1 MDKMITCPSILVLH
15 PPLPTAEEWCSNML
29 CIHAH
34 GGLANDMVLI
44 LAYENHEELRRAFT
58 QLRDQCEDWL
68 RAQRQREC
76 EAASAEAATMAGA
89 EAATM
94 AGAEAE
100 KYAGAMDRAGQEQL
114 DEAAREWPEA
124 VASR

>member
-1 MDKMITCPSILVLH
+1 MHSCARGS
-15 PPLPTAEEWCSNML
+15 SNGT
-29 CIHAH
+29 I
-34 GGLANDMVLI
+34 LI
-44 LAYENHEELRRAFT
+44 LAYETHEELRRAFT

-68 RAQRQREC
+68 RGQRQREC
-76 EAASAEAATMAGA
+76 EAASAQVAV
-89 EAATM
+89 M

-100 KYAGAMDRAGQEQL
+100 ECGEMVQRAGQEQL

>member
-1 MDKMITCPSILVLH
+1 MDKMIACPSILILH

-29 CIHAH
+29 CLRAR
-34 GGLANDMVLI
+34 GGLANDTSLI
-44 LAYENHEELRRAFT
+44 LAYETHEELRKAFA

-76 EAASAEAATMAGA
+76 EAACAL
-89 EAATM
+89 AATM

-100 KYAGAMDRAGQEQL
+100 ECGEMVQRAGQEQL

>member
-1 MDKMITCPSILVLH
+1 MDKMIACPSVLILH

-29 CIHAH
+29 CLHAR
-34 GGLANDMVLI
+34 GGLANDTSLI
-44 LAYENHEELRRAFT
+44 LAYETHEELRKAFA

-68 RAQRQREC
+68 RGQRQREC
-76 EAASAEAATMAGA
+76 EAASAQVAV
-89 EAATM
+89 M

-100 KYAGAMDRAGQEQL
+100 EYAGAIDRAGQEQL
-114 DEAAREWPEA
+114 DEAGREWPEA

>member
-1 MDKMITCPSILVLH
+1 MDKMITCPSVLILH
-15 PPLPTAEEWCSNML
+15 PPLPTAQEWCSNML
-29 CIHAH
+29 CIRAH
-34 GGLANDMVLI
+34 GGLANDTSLI
-44 LAYENHEELRRAFT
+44 LAYETHEELRRAFT

-76 EAASAEAATMAGA
+76 EAASAQAATMAGA

-100 KYAGAMDRAGQEQL
+100 EYAGAVDRAGQEQL

>member
-1 MDKMITCPSILVLH
+1 MDKMIACPSILILH
-15 PPLPTAEEWCSNML
+15 PPLPTAQEWCSNML
-29 CIHAH
+29 RLHAR
-34 GGLANDMVLI
+34 GGLANDASLI
-44 LAYENHEELRRAFT
+44 LAYETHEELRKAFA

-76 EAASAEAATMAGA
+76 EAASAQ
-89 EAATM
+89 AATM

-100 KYAGAMDRAGQEQL
+100 EYAGAVDRAGQEQL

>member
-1 MDKMITCPSILVLH
+1 MDKMIACPSILILH

-29 CIHAH
+29 CIRAH
-34 GGLANDMVLI
+34 GGLANDMILI
-44 LAYENHEELRRAFT
+44 LAYEDHEELRRAFA

-68 RAQRQREC
+68 RAQRQ
-76 EAASAEAATMAGA
+76 AASAQ
-89 EAATM
+89 AATM

-100 KYAGAMDRAGQEQL
+100 ECGEMVQRAGQEQL
-114 DEAAREWPEA
+114 DEAAREWPEV